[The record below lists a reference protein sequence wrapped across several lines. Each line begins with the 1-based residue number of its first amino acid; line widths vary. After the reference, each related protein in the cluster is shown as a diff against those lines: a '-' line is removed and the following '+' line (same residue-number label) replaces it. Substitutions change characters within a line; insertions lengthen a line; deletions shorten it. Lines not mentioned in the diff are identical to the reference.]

1 MRRIIILLVLSIAC
15 GFQLHAQNSTQGKEF
30 WFTFMQNGYKYNG
43 GGWVS
48 NRVMIS
54 AKKACTGTIRKLNG
68 GWAGID
74 FSVQADG
81 ITIID
86 IPEEF
91 AYNEFNEETVDDKAL
106 VLMASDTV
114 SVYICNIAT
123 NSFDASFVLPVE
135 SLGSEY
141 IVQAFEQSPII
152 QSEMFVDQLTS
163 CFVVVAVEDN
173 TIVEVTPS
181 VATTLTEAGNTQT
194 VELSKGET
202 YFVRSN
208 YDQED
213 RDLSGS
219 MISSHDG
226 KKIAVF
232 NGNTLTA
239 IPFEMGNGLDHIFEQ
254 ALPIDSWGKQFVV
267 TSSQSRVRDFVKITS
282 SADGNVVRMNGDSIV
297 SLDAGE
303 SYVFYLLSSDGSC
316 FIETT
321 VPSMVYLYNTTSNE
335 PFEPSTVEYGDPSM
349 VWIPP
354 VEQRIGEVTFCTF
367 NHDDATID
375 NHFVNIVVGKEDIHR
390 VYLDGVLIDPDLFQP
405 VIGNGDYYYL
415 KKEIQH
421 GTHHLSC
428 ISGVIAHVY
437 GFGYFKGYGYCVGAN
452 VIDLTTQLFV
462 NGSIS
467 GLYPHGLFV
476 CKDETVELSIVT
488 NYHVDQVDWYFD
500 DGQTATGEAVAHQF
514 TQKGDYETKACIK
527 GFNTVTQ
534 QTVFDTLS
542 LDVHV
547 GEPNYYDETHIL
559 CNEDSFDYYGILYT
573 ESGHYERVGTDMYGC
588 DSVYYLTLDLGF
600 SPDFEFI
607 GNHYPIGGTETHI
620 SLNEY
625 EIQLVEERTL
635 VDTVLWEIDCPNWYV
650 TPHGKGMSCTLSI
663 FTFLLEP
670 VMLHATAINRC
681 DTIHKE
687 FFIKT
692 SYYDLP
698 EQEGNTSFEIG
709 PNPSNGTLN
718 LHFHGLKSEAE
729 LTLFNSVGQQLDAL
743 TVDADR
749 LVYVM
754 PDLDNGFYYLM
765 MRCDG
770 IVLVRKV
777 VLLR

>member
-232 NGNTLTA
+232 N
-239 IPFEMGNGLDHIFEQ
+239 E
-254 ALPIDSWGKQFVV
+254 
-267 TSSQSRVRDFVKITS
+267 
-282 SADGNVVRMNGDSIV
+282 
-297 SLDAGE
+297 
-303 SYVFYLLSSDGSC
+303 
-316 FIETT
+316 
-321 VPSMVYLYNTTSNE
+321 
-335 PFEPSTVEYGDPSM
+335 
-349 VWIPP
+349 
-354 VEQRIGEVTFCTF
+354 
-367 NHDDATID
+367 
-375 NHFVNIVVGKEDIHR
+375 
-390 VYLDGVLIDPDLFQP
+390 
-405 VIGNGDYYYL
+405 
-415 KKEIQH
+415 
-421 GTHHLSC
+421 
-428 ISGVIAHVY
+428 
-437 GFGYFKGYGYCVGAN
+437 AN
-452 VIDLTTQLFV
+452 
-462 NGSIS
+462 S
-467 GLYPHGLFV
+467 
-476 CKDETVELSIVT
+476 
-488 NYHVDQVDWYFD
+488 
-500 DGQTATGEAVAHQF
+500 
-514 TQKGDYETKACIK
+514 
-527 GFNTVTQ
+527 
-534 QTVFDTLS
+534 
-542 LDVHV
+542 
-547 GEPNYYDETHIL
+547 
-559 CNEDSFDYYGILYT
+559 
-573 ESGHYERVGTDMYGC
+573 
-588 DSVYYLTLDLGF
+588 
-600 SPDFEFI
+600 
-607 GNHYPIGGTETHI
+607 
-620 SLNEY
+620 
-625 EIQLVEERTL
+625 
-635 VDTVLWEIDCPNWYV
+635 
-650 TPHGKGMSCTLSI
+650 
-663 FTFLLEP
+663 
-670 VMLHATAINRC
+670 
-681 DTIHKE
+681 
-687 FFIKT
+687 
-692 SYYDLP
+692 
-698 EQEGNTSFEIG
+698 
-709 PNPSNGTLN
+709 
-718 LHFHGLKSEAE
+718 
-729 LTLFNSVGQQLDAL
+729 
-743 TVDADR
+743 
-749 LVYVM
+749 
-754 PDLDNGFYYLM
+754 
-765 MRCDG
+765 
-770 IVLVRKV
+770 
-777 VLLR
+777 